1 MNGMLAV
8 VRYQAD
14 ATRRPDGI
22 VSFHRAEE
30 LMYTILLDR
39 AAAAYSSKRKKAGY
53 LVRLCKRWTML
64 PDGITRLCLRL

>member
-14 ATRRPDGI
+14 AARRPDGI

-39 AAAAYSSKRKKAGY
+39 AAAAFSSKRKKQAVLSDSVSVGSRCQMVSRGY
-53 LVRLCKRWTML
+53 A
-64 PDGITRLCLRL
+64 